1 MLHLAVALL
10 RMFIKDRQA
19 IFIGLLFPIIF
30 LSALGFLRDRPPEG
44 VEIGIVNHA
53 NSEAAASLQK
63 ILEDN
68 ALFEVSV
75 DSEQVLRSRLEE
87 GEATLVLIIPES
99 FDDVASATEL
109 RVLVDAAQA
118 RLLDLILPTLRQAL
132 LEVEHTLRGSEPLFS
147 LHIEDVQARTQRYLD
162 FLLPGILAFTLMQ
175 ISIAG
180 SGFNLVEYRRKGV
193 LKRLF
198 VTPIRP
204 AEFIAS
210 LCIARLVWCLLQLTM
225 LLLFATWALDVQIL
239 GSYAA
244 LYLVI
249 VLGTVLFLCLGFC
262 VGSVAKTEA
271 AVGAVGNLV
280 IFPQMFLSGVF
291 YPIEAMPDAIQPFAN
306 LLPLSYVS
314 TSLREIA
321 SNGLALT
328 DILPSLLGVLVWIA
342 VSFGL
347 ATWLFDWKKV
357 VTT

>member
-1 MLHLAVALL
+1 
-10 RMFIKDRQA
+10 MFMKDRQA

-44 VEIGIVNHA
+44 IEIGIVNHA
-53 NSEAAASLQK
+53 SSATAASLQS

-68 ALFEVSV
+68 SLFRVSV
-75 DSEQVLRSRLEE
+75 DSEAVLRSRLEA
-87 GEATLVLIIPES
+87 GESTLVLIIPES
-99 FDDVASATEL
+99 FNDTASATEL
-109 RVLVDAAQA
+109 LVLVDAAQA

-132 LEVEHTLRGSEPLFS
+132 LDVEHQLRGTEPMFS
-147 LHIEDVQARTQRYLD
+147 LRIEDVQARTQRYID

-180 SGFNLVEYRRKGV
+180 SGFNLVEYRRKGI

-210 LCIARLVWCLLQLTM
+210 LCIARLVWCLVQLTM
-225 LLLFATWALDVQIL
+225 LLLFATWALEVQIL

-249 VLGTVLFLCLGFC
+249 VLGTVIFLCLGFC
-262 VGSVAKTEA
+262 VGSVAKTQQ

-280 IFPQMFLSGVF
+280 IFPQLFLSGVF
-291 YPIEAMPDAIQPFAN
+291 FPIEAMPGLIQPFAR

-321 SNGLALT
+321 SNGLALG
-328 DILPSLLGVLVWIA
+328 DILPSLLGVLIWIA
-342 VSFGL
+342 VSFLL